1 MKNHLPSKHTQHGF
15 TLLEIM
21 LVLALMGLIMATVSY
36 TVFSKNIEQEIEK
49 EVQRLQ
55 VVFNMASD
63 YAVINQSELGL
74 RLDEEKQSY
83 EFVKLNDDE
92 RWIPIDGVK
101 HFEIRELP
109 EGVQI
114 DLVLEGL
121 AWQEE
126 DSLFDNRIFD
136 EELSVRDEAVDIG
149 DDEDKEPPPPQIFIL
164 SSGEITPFELT
175 IEYEPQNNNEESF
188 LFVLQ
193 GVDTVPLLREGPL

>member
-1 MKNHLPSKHTQHGF
+1 
-15 TLLEIM
+15 M

-63 YAVINQSELGL
+63 YAVINQAELGL
-74 RLDEEKQSY
+74 RLDEEKQTY
-83 EFVKLNDDE
+83 EFVHLDDDE
-92 RWIPIDGVK
+92 RWTAVEGVK
-101 HFEIRELP
+101 HFAIRELP
-109 EGVQI
+109 QGVQL
-114 DLVLEGL
+114 DLILEGL

-136 EELSVRDEAVDIG
+136 EELSVRDAAVDIG
-149 DDEDKEPPPPQIFIL
+149 PEEDKEPPPPQIFIL

-175 IEYEPQNNNEESF
+175 IEYEPQDSSEDTF

-193 GVDTVPLLREGPL
+193 GIDTVPLLREGPM